1 MGLFRPGVRP
11 TLKAALTDLL
21 IPNQS
26 TRFILFLVYYPES
39 SKYVSWVPG
48 EAPPPRQS
56 KFWRN
61 VKKAFRPAN
70 FSGAEEVVTPGSED
84 SEFDFG
90 ASFAAQGYTASGP
103 ERARTAISEEWRT
116 STTYAIA
123 TVLHLAIC
131 AFVTFLLL
139 LTLPKASQPPI
150 HGTPDPAPGPH
161 EESRDARV
169 VRYWATFLG
178 IMSTFLAL
186 FQYLVRLCQFT
197 LSLRGSQA
205 GIAR

>member
-1 MGLFRPGVRP
+1 MHLH
-11 TLKAALTDLL
+11 
-21 IPNQS
+21 S
-26 TRFILFLVYYPES
+26 FILFLIYYPES

-48 EAPPPRQS
+48 EAPPPKQS
-56 KFWRN
+56 KIWRN
-61 VKKAFRPAN
+61 IKKAFRPAN
-70 FSGAEEVVTPGSED
+70 FSGEEEVVTPGSED
-84 SEFDFG
+84 SFDFG
-90 ASFAAQGYTASGP
+90 TAYSGYGTGNGP
-103 ERARTAISEEWRT
+103 DRARIATSEEWRK

-123 TVLHLAIC
+123 TIIHLAIC

-150 HGTPDPAPGPH
+150 HPSPDPAPGPH

-186 FQYLVRLCQFT
+186 FQYLVRSSSACL
-197 LSLRGSQA
+197 A
-205 GIAR
+205 GYTDM